1 MVKKSET
8 KKATKVLKRK
18 ISVFY
23 LVGSI
28 VLWLLTISW
37 MIMIF
42 SLSSEPGDAS
52 SVRSLVY
59 TNAINSLFGLS
70 LSNELIR
77 VYAHIG
83 EYAFLSL
90 ITFLSLRF
98 TNLISLNIS
107 YSEAPIK
114 MIKSDNEVL
123 ILTTLWICAL
133 YAVTDEY
140 HQIFVD
146 GRYGSIIDAFYD
158 LIGIFIVL
166 IIIRL
171 VYSISLSIKGKKEVR
186 YE

>member
-77 VYAHIG
+77 VYAHIV
-83 EYAFLSL
+83 
-90 ITFLSLRF
+90 TFV
-98 TNLISLNIS
+98 
-107 YSEAPIK
+107 K
-114 MIKSDNEVL
+114 
-123 ILTTLWICAL
+123 
-133 YAVTDEY
+133 
-140 HQIFVD
+140 
-146 GRYGSIIDAFYD
+146 
-158 LIGIFIVL
+158 
-166 IIIRL
+166 IIIMN
-171 VYSISLSIKGKKEVR
+171 
-186 YE
+186 